1 MSENWQNYTLKQATN
16 LITGFPFK
24 SEKFTSLIDDM
35 PLVKG
40 SNLSHLKIDWVTA
53 PRYPMQDLPDE
64 KYKLKCGDIVIAMD
78 RPIVGDRLKYAWIS
92 KSDPEAYLVQRMAV
106 LRSKPETDQVFL
118 RYIIGSE
125 SFKGYIE
132 SITTGA
138 NVPHISG
145 GDIHEYKFSLPPLPT
160 QQKIAAILSAY
171 DDLIE
176 NNNKRIKLL
185 EELAQITYEEWFVR
199 MKFPNHE
206 NTPID
211 EATGLPVGWE
221 RKKLGDVASI
231 TMGQSPKSEFYN
243 FTGEGLPF
251 HQGVKDYG
259 DRFIKNTCWSTE
271 GSRLAYSGDILF
283 SVRAPVGRLNI
294 SREKIILGRGL
305 CAIRH
310 NKDAQSFC
318 YYMLKNKFFEEDMM
332 GGGAIFNSVTKN
344 DMLGIEVIQ
353 PTESLLMNYES
364 IAGRMDAQILNLHE
378 QNIRLKEARDL
389 LLPRLMSGAIDV
401 DSLTI
406 PMETNP

>member
-1 MSENWQNYTLKQATN
+1 MSENWRSTTVGELCKVKHGWA
-16 LITGFPFK
+16 FK
-24 SEKFTSLIDDM
+24 SEYFSNSGNHIVLTPGNFHEKGGFKHRGDKDRFYSGKYPESYLLEEGDIIVAMTEQGEGLLGSSAIVPASNKYLHNQRIGLLTDINYEIVDKFFLYTLLNTVSVRNQIRATATGAK
-35 PLVKG
+35 VK
-40 SNLSHLKIDWVTA
+40 HTA
-53 PRYPMQDLPDE
+53 PERI
-64 KYKLKCGDIVIAMD
+64 YKCKI
-78 RPIVGDRLKYAWIS
+78 
-92 KSDPEAYLVQRMAV
+92 
-106 LRSKPETDQVFL
+106 
-118 RYIIGSE
+118 
-125 SFKGYIE
+125 
-132 SITTGA
+132 
-138 NVPHISG
+138 
-145 GDIHEYKFSLPPLPT
+145 SLPPLPT

-185 EELAQITYEEWFVR
+185 EELAQITFDEWFVR

-206 NTPID
+206 TTPID
-211 EATGLPVGWE
+211 KATGLPVGWE
-221 RKKLGDVASI
+221 RKKLREVASI

-294 SREKIILGRGL
+294 SRKKIILGRGL

-353 PTESLLMNYES
+353 PAEELLMNYET

-401 DSLTI
+401 DSLTNTDI
-406 PMETNP
+406 TA